1 MDEDLKAAEEEDAY
15 WDQIP
20 YPGLEECM
28 CDCGETYL
36 ARPFEDTHCPDCY
49 EAILVAKDL

>member
-1 MDEDLKAAEEEDAY
+1 MDEDLEAALEAANEEDAY

-20 YPGLEECM
+20 HPGLEECI

-36 ARPFEDTHCPDCY
+36 ARPFEDTHCPD
-49 EAILVAKDL
+49 